1 MKTLKY
7 EIKNERISVQE
18 EVNIEEMKKYPF
30 MLIYDKT
37 HREYTICRYNL
48 YYEENLE
55 IIWFIDI
62 EDDYNFYTDEILG
75 FDIEIIGFL
84 ETIPYNYEHDEEIMY
99 KREYEKELVTK
110 LNDMGNY

>member
-18 EVNIEEMKKYPF
+18 EVNIEEMKEYPF

-62 EDDYNFYTDEILG
+62 EDDYNFCTDEILG